1 MENLNVENSPSVT
14 VCKSGTFFQ
23 FNASHSIVLRKQLV
37 SGGWRSALLRVGLVH
52 GAGSLSEALAAMPP
66 VLSCSATF
74 TCASRTSC
82 SSVRTWLL
90 SQVSSRR
97 AKTRCIYT
105 SGWCLAISLTRGR
118 KAVVALCD
126 KINLPCQVDLPH
138 FNSKHHC
145 LLPEQFLDA
154 RTSPSVLVSSLSEH
168 SNSHRTSRPDI
179 CKTGSFGIKLQT
191 QQLRKVIF
199 QLSHPLLT
207 SYSGCCCVLCPS
219 KNQIT
224 SWAVA
229 SMRVSGD
236 LSHLSVKVLLS
247 RHRWKAWSF
256 AFFFLQQEHFSHHFS
271 TCHSRTKLWP
281 IPSYLP
287 FWGTKGFFKDPFCI
301 SFQKCSIQQQF
312 LDFPLLTWKKSIVIL
327 TSLSHGYR
335 VISIYIFSE
344 CNFQPHWLCVSSS

>member
-23 FNASHSIVLRKQLV
+23 FNASISIVLRKQLV
-37 SGGWRSALLRVGLVH
+37 SRGWMSALLRVGLLH

-74 TCASRTSC
+74 TCASGTSC
-82 SSVRTWLL
+82 STVRTWLL

-118 KAVVALCD
+118 KAVVTLCD

-138 FNSKHHC
+138 FHSKHHC

-191 QQLRKVIF
+191 QHLRKVIF

-207 SYSGCCCVLCPS
+207 SYSGCCYVLCPS
-219 KNQIT
+219 KNQIA

-256 AFFFLQQEHFSHHFS
+256 AFFLQQENFSHHFS

-287 FWGTKGFFKDPFCI
+287 FWGTEGFFKDPFWI
-301 SFQKCSIQQQF
+301 SFQKSNSNF
-312 LDFPLLTWKKSIVIL
+312 LTSHCWLEKKSIVIL

-344 CNFQPHWLCVSSS
+344 CNFHPHWLCVSSS

>member
-1 MENLNVENSPSVT
+1 MLKTLLQLQCANLELSFSSTPPFPSCSGSSLWAGDECLHCSGS
-14 VCKSGTFFQ
+14 VCSMGQ
-23 FNASHSIVLRKQLV
+23 A
-37 SGGWRSALLRVGLVH
+37 RSVRHLQQCLLCW
-52 GAGSLSEALAAMPP
+52 AAQPPSP
-66 VLSCSATF
+66 VLAELCST
-74 TCASRTSC
+74 
-82 SSVRTWLL
+82 VRTWLL

-138 FNSKHHC
+138 FHSKHHC

-207 SYSGCCCVLCPS
+207 SYSGCCYVLCPS
-219 KNQIT
+219 KNQIA

-256 AFFFLQQEHFSHHFS
+256 AFFLQQEHFSHHFS

-287 FWGTKGFFKDPFCI
+287 FWGTEGFFKDPFWI

-312 LDFPLLTWKKSIVIL
+312 LDLPLLTWKKEHSN
-327 TSLSHGYR
+327 SH
-335 VISIYIFSE
+335 FSE
-344 CNFQPHWLCVSSS
+344 PWVQSD

>member
-23 FNASHSIVLRKQLV
+23 FNASISIVLRKQLV
-37 SGGWRSALLRVGLVH
+37 SRGWMSALLRVGLLH

-74 TCASRTSC
+74 TCASGTSC
-82 SSVRTWLL
+82 SIVRTWLL

-138 FNSKHHC
+138 FHSKHHC

-207 SYSGCCCVLCPS
+207 SYSGCCYVLCPS
-219 KNQIT
+219 KNQIA

-256 AFFFLQQEHFSHHFS
+256 AFFFTTGTLLSSLLNMPQQNQAMTHPLIFALLRHRRLFQ
-271 TCHSRTKLWP
+271 RP
-281 IPSYLP
+281 ILD
-287 FWGTKGFFKDPFCI
+287 FFPK
-301 SFQKCSIQQQF
+301 IQQQF
-312 LDFPLLTWKKSIVIL
+312 LDLPLLTWKKEHSN
-327 TSLSHGYR
+327 SH
-335 VISIYIFSE
+335 FSE
-344 CNFQPHWLCVSSS
+344 PWVQSD